1 MKAVVVP
8 TTLTKT
14 AFAAHLGVAKSYVSK
29 LGNTGRLVLTS
40 DGLVD
45 VAASVRLIKST
56 NGAPE
61 RSPDSMVTAPFSDQ
75 RDRGDRLKNE
85 LLEMEVGE
93 KRGLLLLASDVRAV
107 VVAAATTLRGR
118 LEALPDQLGPQLAAV
133 SDETQVRNL
142 IAAEVELL
150 LTELAHQFGK
160 FTQEAA

>member
-1 MKAVVVP
+1 MATP
-8 TTLTKT
+8 TPSVLTKT

-45 VAASVRLIKST
+45 VVESLAKIKST

-61 RSPDSMVTAPFSDQ
+61 RSPDVMVPAQFADQ
-75 RDRGDRLKNE
+75 RDRGDRLRNE

-93 KRGLLLLASDVRAV
+93 RRGTLLRADDVRAF
-107 VVAAATTLRGR
+107 VVAAGTMLRGR

-133 SDETQVRNL
+133 IDEQQVRNML
-142 IAAEVELL
+142 AAEVEIVLQ
-150 LTELAHQFGK
+150 ELAHQFGRVG
-160 FTQEAA
+160 QEGAN

>member
-1 MKAVVVP
+1 MTTPA
-8 TTLTKT
+8 TLTKT
-14 AFAAHLGVAKSYVSK
+14 AFAAHLGVGKSYVSALNK
-29 LGNTGRLVLTS
+29 AGRLVLTD
-40 DGLVD
+40 DGLVS
-45 VAASVRLIKST
+45 VAASVARIKAT

-61 RSPDSMVTAPFSDQ
+61 RSPDNLVPREFADQ
-75 RDRGDRLKNE
+75 RDRGERLKNE

-133 SDETQVRNL
+133 ADETQVRNL